1 MRAQQPLQV
10 AGLRVGE
17 GAPRSQGP
25 SRPRMGEGVQTALGI
40 SGPPVADRFA
50 TDAQE
55 VSHLGLRE
63 PQLTAMQGT
72 QAQGFQDFVGEFPS
86 IGQRDGHE
94 TFLERANGKWHHGIS
109 GQLSCRGNITP
120 GTTATG

>member
-1 MRAQQPLQV
+1 
-10 AGLRVGE
+10 
-17 GAPRSQGP
+17 
-25 SRPRMGEGVQTALGI
+25 MGEGVQTALGI

-109 GQLSCRGNITP
+109 GQLSCRGNKEAETYLKTEVKALGGDIEP
-120 GTTATG
+120 PEGYPPKDIHV